1 MQFVTPMPF
10 VEAVQKLGG
19 RSPIGSKLTS
29 QEWSQVPLAL
39 RERAFFSATVEN
51 VRFLQRSKDALGDF
65 LTSAREEITLPNG
78 TKTTAL
84 KTGSR
89 AQFIQQMRE
98 FALKE
103 GMGPLDPKDAGGL
116 KDIRSEQRLGLIFD
130 VQTQA
135 AQQYGS
141 WKQGMDPDVLNEFP
155 AQRFIREVDV
165 RAPRIIHLQNEGVV
179 RLKTD
184 LEWWRGMNS
193 PAIGGFGVPWGPWG
207 FNSGM
212 GVEDVDR
219 DEAEALGLLTA
230 TDVVRPIEQD
240 LNAVLQASVR
250 TLSPAMVDRLR
261 AAFGNQIEFVDGM
274 ARWRGAPP
282 EPVSPVPAPLPPRP
296 VAPQPEPAPAPA
308 PVTVPAPVTAPT
320 PVLPPAR
327 PAPAAPV
334 SKALNVRIRGDLGDA
349 TAHAIAVVDRVHGD
363 GVLPQIPVTRHAG
376 SANGVFH
383 SRRRGSASV
392 PVDIQVSPAGPAPG
406 LTAVH
411 EIGHFLDLAAIG
423 GGEFGTA
430 TGVLNRV
437 LVAIKATKAFA
448 EIKRLKAEFVRS
460 RNYKA
465 ADHFDYLESDV
476 ELWARAYAQFIAIES
491 RDPRLMEDLDWWRK
505 RSSAPFRQWA
515 DDDFAAVADAIRTFF
530 KEKGWM

>member
-1 MQFVTPMPF
+1 MQFVSPMPF
-10 VEAVQKLGG
+10 AEAVQKLGG
-19 RSPIGSKLTS
+19 RSPIGSQLTS

-65 LTSAREEITLPNG
+65 LTSAREEVTLADG
-78 TKTTAL
+78 TKTMAL

-89 AQFIQQMRE
+89 AQFIAQMRE
-98 FALKE
+98 LAIKE

-240 LNAVLQASVR
+240 FNAVMQASVKS
-250 TLSPAMVDRLR
+250 LSPDMVARLR
-261 AAFGNQIEFVDGM
+261 NAFGNQIEIADGM
-274 ARWRGAPP
+274 ARWKGAPP
-282 EPVSPVPAPLPPRP
+282 EPVAPR
-296 VAPQPEPAPAPA
+296 
-308 PVTVPAPVTAPT
+308 
-320 PVLPPAR
+320 
-327 PAPAAPV
+327 PAAPTALV
-334 SKALNVRIRGDLGDA
+334 SPSRVEEIQRQMSELVARRAGASPREIEALTEAAHKLVEVPMAQRAQVPVEPLTRRPREIKEAVAGGADAISRFVSPDLVRSMKAFKVETIPDGGRANYSPAEHSIRISRHTSKSVAAHELMHGVEILNKDVLRGAAEFLA
-349 TAHAIAVVDRVHGD
+349 
-363 GVLPQIPVTRHAG
+363 
-376 SANGVFH
+376 
-383 SRRRGSASV
+383 RRGSGQAPQMLRRLTGNSGYQSSEIALEDDWVRRGGSVYAGKVYSFGAKGSVDASKIWATEV
-392 PVDIQVSPAGPAPG
+392 LTMGIERLLAQPV
-406 LTAVH
+406 
-411 EIGHFLDLAAIG
+411 
-423 GGEFGTA
+423 EF
-430 TGVLNRV
+430 
-437 LVAIKATKAFA
+437 
-448 EIKRLKAEFVRS
+448 
-460 RNYKA
+460 Y
-465 ADHFDYLESDV
+465 
-476 ELWARAYAQFIAIES
+476 
-491 RDPRLMEDLDWWRK
+491 RDDPDWFMLLITLLR
-505 RSSAPFRQWA
+505 RP
-515 DDDFAAVADAIRTFF
+515 
-530 KEKGWM
+530 